1 MDPVAIVEQSS
12 QLAPHERY
20 YWRYQ
25 YLLGERELVP
35 FLHQHGAFAP
45 GMRVFEFGCGEAGVL
60 GACARAGAASAVGAD
75 ISAYR
80 VEVGQR
86 IAEQCQLP
94 IQLHVTDLLSETIP
108 PDWQGAFDLVLMRD
122 VIEHLDDT
130 TRAMTVVRSLLR
142 PGGFALVTFPPYY
155 SPFGG
160 HQHLLQTWLGWL
172 PWVHLLPAPL
182 FDAVVNSSER
192 SADRQEVRRLR
203 RIRLTVETF
212 ERAAAVAGL
221 SIVTTRLYLLRPVF
235 RYKFGLPSLPLPS
248 ALRRTPLANVLAM
261 EALYLLRD

>member
-1 MDPVAIVEQSS
+1 MDPVAIVEQSR

-25 YLLGERELVP
+25 YLLGEQVLVP
-35 FLHQHGAFAP
+35 FLQQHGAFAP

-60 GACARAGAASAVGAD
+60 GACARAGAALAVGAD

-80 VEVGQR
+80 VEVGSR
-86 IAEQCQLP
+86 IASHCRLPLQLY
-94 IQLHVTDLLSETIP
+94 QQDLLGEPIP
-108 PDWQGAFDLVLMRD
+108 DEWRHGFDLVLMRD

-130 TRAMTVVRSLLR
+130 ARAMTVVRSLLR
-142 PGGFALVTFPPYY
+142 PGGSALVTFPPYY

-182 FDAVVNSSER
+182 FAAVVNSSKR
-192 SADRQEVRRLR
+192 SADRHEVCRLR
-203 RIRLTVETF
+203 SIRLTVGRF
-212 ERAAAVAGL
+212 ERAVAAAGL
-221 SIVTTRLYLLRPVF
+221 SIVATHLYLLRPVF
-235 RYKFGLPSLPLPS
+235 RYKFGLPSLRLPS

-261 EALYLLRD
+261 EALYLLRV